1 MTLQVLK
8 VGLACSWPRRHL
20 AQELLGFPERSGGLA
35 GFTLQVEGLSE
46 QLGPAVPPEAQALS
60 RSCL

>member
-1 MTLQVLK
+1 MGRYAMDQF
-8 VGLACSWPRRHL
+8 
-20 AQELLGFPERSGGLA
+20 QEPWGFPERSGGLA

-46 QLGPAVPPEAQALS
+46 QLGPGVPPEAQVLS